1 MGKAYGFFEIPSVTA
16 AVVAVDIMCKT
27 ADVQFVTWEKKLGGR
42 LVTIIIRGDVS
53 AVAQAIEAAEQNGI
67 KKPVSTVVIP
77 SPHEEILR
85 VRKTAQKAE
94 TVQKKPEVQKE
105 ERRMSQEALGMVE
118 TRGLVASIEAADSML
133 KAANVALVGTEKIG
147 SGLVTVMV
155 RGDVGAVKS
164 AVKGK

>member
-67 KKPVSTVVIP
+67 KTSEHSSDPKS
-77 SPHEEILR
+77 S
-85 VRKTAQKAE
+85 
-94 TVQKKPEVQKE
+94 
-105 ERRMSQEALGMVE
+105 
-118 TRGLVASIEAADSML
+118 
-133 KAANVALVGTEKIG
+133 
-147 SGLVTVMV
+147 
-155 RGDVGAVKS
+155 RGDLENH
-164 AVKGK
+164 

>member
-67 KKPVSTVVIP
+67 KKTSEHSSDP
-77 SPHEEILR
+77 
-85 VRKTAQKAE
+85 
-94 TVQKKPEVQKE
+94 
-105 ERRMSQEALGMVE
+105 
-118 TRGLVASIEAADSML
+118 
-133 KAANVALVGTEKIG
+133 
-147 SGLVTVMV
+147 
-155 RGDVGAVKS
+155 KS
-164 AVKGK
+164 S